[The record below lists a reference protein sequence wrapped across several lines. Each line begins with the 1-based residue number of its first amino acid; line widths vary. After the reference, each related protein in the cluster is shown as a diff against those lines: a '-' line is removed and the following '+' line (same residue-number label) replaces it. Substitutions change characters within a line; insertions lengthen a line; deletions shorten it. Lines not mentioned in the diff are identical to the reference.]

1 MVIENLSIAEL
12 RLEASRY
19 RARADAI
26 DAAIA
31 VLEINIGTAT
41 ASEPPPK
48 PTFIAA
54 RSVARKGKQ
63 PGSISQKWK
72 GVLWEMAEQ
81 QHPTQGLST
90 ADITVIV
97 QKTLGQ
103 NKRPAELARQF
114 EPYKDADYVVQP
126 FGDHYL
132 VTPKGKSKVG
142 FIPASESIFAGVGQF
157 VNLSSQEEVPGE

>member
-1 MVIENLSIAEL
+1 MMIDSLSVAEL

-31 VLEINIGTAT
+31 VLELNMGTAP
-41 ASEPPPK
+41 APAPPLK
-48 PTFIAA
+48 PTVIAPNA
-54 RSVARKGKQ
+54 VGRKGKQ

-72 GVLWEMAEQ
+72 AVLWEMAER

-90 ADITVIV
+90 ADIASIV
-97 QKTLGQ
+97 LTKLGQ

-114 EPYKDADYVVQP
+114 EPYREAEYVVQP
-126 FGDHYL
+126 FSDHYL
-132 VTPKGKSKVG
+132 ITAKGKSKVG
-142 FIPASESIFAGVGQF
+142 FVPTSESMFAGADDVLI
-157 VNLSSQEEVPGE
+157 LSSQEEGPEE